1 MKKETPNNI
10 LNYLSN
16 YGGVEYRS
24 PKKQTDPQKAERY
37 QALYDTAKIILND
50 FGELVYELGTA
61 TNMVSFYHKEVLD
74 GTRRRLRNYYWG
86 ELRTDAFFQNHE
98 SISVFAEKTESIARY
113 RVSLE
118 IDELHASE
126 ELLKKHNGLL
136 DLPVAESC
144 ILAVNNKGAKNLV
157 YTQSREEAI
166 RWINNEDYRK
176 VQICCLIDPDS
187 SSDIFQ
193 ELLTAVQKIRPYYD
207 YVMKKMP

>member
-10 LNYLSN
+10 LNYLST
-16 YGGVEYRS
+16 YGGVDYRS
-24 PKKQTDPQKAERY
+24 PKNQADPQKAERY
-37 QALYDTAKIILND
+37 QALYGTAKNILDD

-61 TNMVSFYHKEVLD
+61 SNMVSFYHKEVLD

-86 ELRTDAFFQNHE
+86 ELRTDEYFQDHE
-98 SISVFAEKTESIARY
+98 SISVFAEKTESMARY

-126 ELLKKHNGLL
+126 ELLKRHNSLL
-136 DLPVAESC
+136 NLPVAENC
-144 ILAVNNKGAKNLV
+144 ILAVNNKGAKDLV

-166 RWINNEDYRK
+166 RLINNGNYRK

-187 SSDIFQ
+187 SSDMFQ
-193 ELLTAVQKIRPYYD
+193 ELLAAIQKIRPYYD
-207 YVMKKMP
+207 YVIKIQP